1 MCLNF
6 EQTLTLFELIIK
18 SPHSKELNARIFNR
32 VVRISEMSDRF
43 DFLKEVKAPKA
54 PKETNRAY
62 TLFQEL
68 VLPTS
73 LELDYQKLYHE
84 AYKNNKIKNILRQIL
99 VTLPPIEE
107 YLIGCRVRNFTEL
120 LHRLELRYSTSEQ
133 TGGSDRIPT
142 VVKIKYFLWLAKQ
155 ENIQKI
161 CQEMIEEYKERIE
174 VSLELYKNTKVEY
187 LRALQSLKYYLD
199 RASSR

>member
-133 TGGSDRIPT
+133 TGGSDHIPT
-142 VVKIKYFLWLAKQ
+142 VVNIKYFLWLAKQ